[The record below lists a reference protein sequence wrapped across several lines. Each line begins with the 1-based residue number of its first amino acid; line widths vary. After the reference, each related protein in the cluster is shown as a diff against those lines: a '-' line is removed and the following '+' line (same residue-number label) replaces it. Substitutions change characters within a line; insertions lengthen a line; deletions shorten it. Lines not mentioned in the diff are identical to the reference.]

1 MTSIALF
8 ITKQIQDKQLHCHY
22 KQEGQKLSQAHR
34 LVNGYYVV
42 SLSPLTKKLK
52 M

>member
-34 LVNGYYVV
+34 LVNGYCVV

>member
-1 MTSIALF
+1 MTSNALF
-8 ITKQIQDKQLHCHY
+8 ITSQIQDKQLHCHY

-34 LVNGYYVV
+34 LVNGYCVV